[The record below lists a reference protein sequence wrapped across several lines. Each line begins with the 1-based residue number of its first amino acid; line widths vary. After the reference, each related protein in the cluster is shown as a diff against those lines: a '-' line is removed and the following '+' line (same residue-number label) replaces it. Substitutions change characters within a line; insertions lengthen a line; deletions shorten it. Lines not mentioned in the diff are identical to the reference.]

1 MSEIKAIVLC
11 SNRFA
16 LPALQELAF
25 FNQLA
30 VVAVPRHCTDM
41 AEDAQAVLN
50 GSGIPVVQVDK
61 ASLVRQL
68 TEAIQ
73 QHKANIGLVI
83 TFSYKIPASVYGL
96 TEKGFFNVHPSPLPL
111 YRGADPVFQ
120 QLKNREELAGV
131 SLHQLDDGMD
141 TGPVVAR
148 ELIRIEEGDTYGM
161 LTTKLSFTALNL
173 IRTVLKL
180 AAFGSLIPSRPQDE
194 VRATYYPKQQAK
206 DITINWKEM
215 DAATIVALVRACNPW
230 NKVAVTKINNKVVR
244 LLEAERIEEKM
255 KGGEPGTVLWFDATA
270 MIVATAGEE
279 AIRVTVVYTDEGFFS
294 AALLQKAGLR
304 AGSRF
309 GEVY

>member
-61 ASLVRQL
+61 ASLARQL

-96 TEKGFFNVHPSPLPL
+96 PEKGFFNVHPSPLPL

-180 AAFGSLIPSRPQDE
+180 AAFGSRIPSKPQDE
-194 VRATYYPKQQAK
+194 ARATCFSKQQAK

-230 NKVAVTKINNKVVR
+230 NKGAVTKINNKVVR
-244 LLEAERIEEKM
+244 LLEAERIAEKM
-255 KGGEPGTVLWFDATA
+255 GGGEPGTVLCFDATA

-294 AALLQKAGLR
+294 AALLQNAGLR